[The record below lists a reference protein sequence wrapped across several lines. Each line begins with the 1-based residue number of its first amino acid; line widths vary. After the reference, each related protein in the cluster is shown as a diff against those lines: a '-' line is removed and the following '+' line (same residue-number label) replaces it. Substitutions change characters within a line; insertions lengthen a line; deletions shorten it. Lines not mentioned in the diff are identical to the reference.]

1 MNLSPLDALAL
12 GLATFY
18 AAYVVARTAGP
29 LDAFK
34 RLRSVRV
41 IGPLASCLYCVSV
54 YAAIGA
60 YALLLVWPPALY
72 MLAAAG
78 AASFLFRYTGGEAV

>member
-1 MNLSPLDALAL
+1 MTALDAIALA
-12 GLATFY
+12 LATFY
-18 AAYVVARTAGP
+18 AAYAVARTSGP

-34 RLRSVRV
+34 RLRSVRA
-41 IGPLASCLYCVSV
+41 IGPLATCFYCVTI

-60 YALLLVWPPALY
+60 YALLLIWPPAVY

>member
-1 MNLSPLDALAL
+1 MNPLDAIAI

-18 AAYVVARTAGP
+18 AAYVVARTSGP

-34 RLRSVRV
+34 RLRSARA
-41 IGPLASCLYCVSV
+41 IGPLASCFYCVTI

-60 YALLLVWPPALY
+60 YALLLVWPPGVY

-78 AASFLFRYTGGEAV
+78 AAAFLYRYTGADLS